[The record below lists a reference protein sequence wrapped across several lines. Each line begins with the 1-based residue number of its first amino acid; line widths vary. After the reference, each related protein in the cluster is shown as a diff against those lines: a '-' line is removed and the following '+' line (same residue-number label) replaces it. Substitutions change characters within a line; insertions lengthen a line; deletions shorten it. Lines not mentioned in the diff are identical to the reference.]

1 MLANVLFSVKQGTEL
16 IPSFFSILQF
26 EDVLF
31 IFKENTLKKK
41 NQKPPA
47 VLTMKILLAM
57 DVEKKQI
64 SKE

>member
-41 NQKPPA
+41 PKTSWSTDNENT
-47 VLTMKILLAM
+47 LG
-57 DVEKKQI
+57 DGYWEKTNF
-64 SKE
+64 